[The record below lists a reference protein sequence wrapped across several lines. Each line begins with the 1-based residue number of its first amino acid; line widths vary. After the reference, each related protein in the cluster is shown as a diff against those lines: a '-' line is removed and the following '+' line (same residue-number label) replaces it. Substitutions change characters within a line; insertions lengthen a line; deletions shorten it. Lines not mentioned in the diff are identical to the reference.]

1 MKYQILCIFLLLY
14 LSIFGQKDSTI
25 FKKERYEF
33 EPHLYFSIGLS
44 LQKQLVGDVGIIYGK
59 GITEHS
65 GFVLGMMGI
74 KLASEFNF
82 NRDNFFIAPK
92 ISAEIHVF
100 LVGLR
105 FSVIDYTNYTY
116 HDVKITPEIGVTG
129 LGYVS
134 LFYGYNFS
142 MNNSRLDYV
151 DKHRLSLTFNINK
164 FLIQRLKDN

>member
-1 MKYQILCIFLLLY
+1 MKYKILCVFLLLKLY
-14 LSIFGQKDSTI
+14 SFGQKDSSI
-25 FKKERYEF
+25 IEKERYEY

-44 LQKQLVGDVGIIYGK
+44 LQKQLVGDVGITYGK

-82 NRDNFFIAPK
+82 NRDKFFIAPK
-92 ISAEIHVF
+92 ISAEIHVV

-105 FSVIDYTNYTY
+105 LSVIDYTNYVY
-116 HDVKITPEIGVTG
+116 HDVKITPEIGLSG

-134 LFYGYNFS
+134 LLYGYNFS
-142 MNNSRLDYV
+142 LNNSRLDYV
-151 DKHRLSLTFNINK
+151 AKHRLSLTFNINK
-164 FLIQRLKDN
+164 FLIQGLKDN

>member
-1 MKYQILCIFLLLY
+1 MKYRILCVLLFLK
-14 LSIFGQKDSTI
+14 LSSFGQKKSTI
-25 FKKERYEF
+25 NDIERYEY
-33 EPHLYFSIGLS
+33 EPHLYFSFGLS
-44 LQKQLVGDVGIIYGK
+44 VQKQLVGDVGVIYGK
-59 GITEHS
+59 GMTEHS
-65 GFVLGMMGI
+65 GIVVGMKGI

-82 NRDNFFIAPK
+82 NRDKFFIAPK
-92 ISAEIHVF
+92 ISAEIHIVF
-100 LVGLR
+100 VGLR

-151 DKHRLSLTFNINK
+151 AKHRLSLTFNINK